1 MFESMWAPQV
11 ITSSTPQ
18 LLIFVSNLD
27 ISACHA
33 HETKKITVPQK
44 AHWIAPREENWFS
57 AKRQKWWNDGNE
69 WLNGVYK
76 KGNNASVFL

>member
-1 MFESMWAPQV
+1 MWAPQV

-33 HETKKITVPQK
+33 HETKKNNCTAEGPLNRAQRGKLIL
-44 AHWIAPREENWFS
+44 
-57 AKRQKWWNDGNE
+57 RQ
-69 WLNGVYK
+69 
-76 KGNNASVFL
+76 ASKVME